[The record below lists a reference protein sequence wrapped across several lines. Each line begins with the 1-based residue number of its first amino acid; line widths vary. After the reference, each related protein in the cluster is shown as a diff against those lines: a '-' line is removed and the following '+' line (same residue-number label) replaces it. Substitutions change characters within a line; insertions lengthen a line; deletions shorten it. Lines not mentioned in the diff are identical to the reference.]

1 MTSENSLV
9 SASPQMGEASG
20 SKSDRPEVIA
30 EVQLQHTPEIQ
41 AATQSKGEVS
51 QIQLMKEDGE
61 KANQPKTWSVI
72 DGRPIVTLEHSEIV
86 KQTEEWRNALVLYV
100 IGETPN
106 FSYMSSYIARN
117 WNSVATPDIYLHD
130 DGFYIVKFK
139 NIHDRDEILYSEPYT
154 VNSMPMI
161 LKVWS
166 SDFDFK

>member
-1 MTSENSLV
+1 MVCLCILFPPT
-9 SASPQMGEASG
+9 
-20 SKSDRPEVIA
+20 
-30 EVQLQHTPEIQ
+30 
-41 AATQSKGEVS
+41 
-51 QIQLMKEDGE
+51 
-61 KANQPKTWSVI
+61 VI

-117 WNSVATPDIYLHD
+117 WNSVAAPDIYLHD

-139 NIHDRDEILYSEPYT
+139 NIHDRDEILYSGLYT
-154 VNSMPMI
+154 INSMPMI

-166 SDFDFK
+166 SDFDFKQEFPRTMPLWIRFPNLPLNCWSSVTLKQNC